1 MASSP
6 AAFVPNQ
13 SERDLRLL
21 ARELLKLRSERGG
34 HFPLDVTGPAWDLL
48 LALFHVGD
56 GPEQLSLGELVE
68 QTNVPRTTAVR
79 WLREMKRHGLV
90 TLGSDRHDK
99 RLVRVAITQAA
110 TETMDNLLGKT
121 DLSAE

>member
-6 AAFVPNQ
+6 AAFAANS

-21 ARELLKLRSERGG
+21 AGELLKLRNERGR

-56 GPEQLSLGELVE
+56 GPDQPSLGDLVE
-68 QTNVPRTTAVR
+68 HTKVPRTTAVR

-99 RLVRVAITQAA
+99 RLVRVAITPAGI
-110 TETMDNLLGKT
+110 ETMDNLLGQT
-121 DLSAE
+121 ELRAA

>member
-1 MASSP
+1 MASLP
-6 AAFVPNQ
+6 AAFAAN
-13 SERDLRLL
+13 STSRDLRIL
-21 ARELLKLRSERGG
+21 ARELLKLRTERSR
-34 HFPLDVTGPAWDLL
+34 HFPFDVTGPAWDLL
-48 LALFHVGD
+48 LALFHVGESQ
-56 GPEQLSLGELVE
+56 EQLSLGDLVDR
-68 QTNVPRTTAVR
+68 TNVPRTTAVR